1 MKLDI
6 ELTCEY
12 QRVLTAEET
21 TQLTSEAPNQI
32 HWAPGQDGVKTY
44 WFEVHNSFPGVPS
57 KAFYVRA
64 DTLEAAQ
71 QHAGGNGICHRY
83 RIGHFIASSRAR
95 WSDASRLMA

>member
-1 MKLDI
+1 VKLDI

-71 QHAGGNGICHRY
+71 QHA
-83 RIGHFIASSRAR
+83 ASVVQAF
-95 WSDASRLMA
+95 AAEVQRLWAERP